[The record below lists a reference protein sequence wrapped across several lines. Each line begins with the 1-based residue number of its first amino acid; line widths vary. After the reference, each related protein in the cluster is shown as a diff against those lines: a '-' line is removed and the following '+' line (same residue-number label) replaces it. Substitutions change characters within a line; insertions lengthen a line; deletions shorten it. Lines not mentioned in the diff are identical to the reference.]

1 MNSLYSPVS
10 EQKSAI
16 FKSIVRDVCRSRGRG
31 NCPPPQLLAAQL
43 TLFDPGGGRFCPSY
57 YLLLSTDPPP
67 QTIGVSD
74 YYFSDFRNF
83 FNWTWTYRR
92 DSDIIE
98 SYGPFIGKI
107 SDPPPVSSF
116 SERKHPKGRLKST

>member
-1 MNSLYSPVS
+1 MVLRMVLSL
-10 EQKSAI
+10 
-16 FKSIVRDVCRSRGRG
+16 G
-31 NCPPPQLLAAQL
+31 NG
-43 TLFDPGGGRFCPSY
+43 LF
-57 YLLLSTDPPP
+57 
-67 QTIGVSD
+67 I
-74 YYFSDFRNF
+74 YFMISHYIPDFRDF